1 MRISYKKLWK
11 MLIDKDMNRKDLR
24 NMTGISSTAIA
35 KMGKCENVNTD
46 ILLRICVALECD
58 IAEIMEIEYDDLGS
72 NPVKSMPDSDA

>member
-24 NMTGISSTAIA
+24 RMTGISSTAIA

-46 ILLRICVALECD
+46 ILLRICVALKCD
-58 IAEIMEIEYDDLGS
+58 IVDIMEIENDAPDI
-72 NPVKSMPDSDA
+72 NPEKSITDSDA